1 MKEKS
6 RNQTLISRQSSKIM
20 IVDDEDILL
29 NAIKKYLMA
38 KEFNIITCNSGK
50 QALEKI
56 KEERIDL
63 LVVDIL
69 MCDMNGYE
77 FINHLRSDSQLGHIP
92 FIFLTAKGM
101 TEDRIKGYEI
111 GCKAYLGKPF
121 DPEELVAIL
130 DNILIDEKNII
141 NINNIKTEIK
151 LLRNQINNFDLF
163 ETNLNFTTREISV
176 LIAVSKGMSNKE
188 IADNLNIS
196 VRNVEK
202 YITRLL
208 HKTSLSNRVKLA
220 NYRYLSYLKR
230 ANDGNRTRE

>member
-1 MKEKS
+1 
-6 RNQTLISRQSSKIM
+6 M